1 MDNRDN
7 FILGRGERL
16 VNSIQPPAIAPD
28 KVAPYTVGEAL
39 DRLMPQLE
47 HSLGEISSLPEL
59 ATPNGEAVLALTLHP
74 AYIAKSYYPKK
85 LLKEFGVEAIGSKG
99 SLVQPEKW
107 TRVGDPTTV
116 RSVTLFVR
124 GNKDALFA
132 IPEKITQDQIASL
145 SEEIIKIE
153 KIESVA
159 ELERVKPV
167 STEEPDV
174 LLEIALHARPLP
186 EDDFIIQGFEDYVQE
201 LGLSVNSEK
210 RLYADGLCFMALKA
224 PKSKIAKLNDYNF
237 LRVAREMPHLRP
249 IPRSG
254 EGTGFDVEL
263 PEDTPLDP
271 SMRVAVFD
279 GGVAEGSVLDPWV
292 RPKIF
297 DETGDSIPDL
307 MGHGLAVTGALLF
320 GPLKEGVPL
329 ERPYSYVDHYRVI
342 GSNTDSTDE
351 NLLDV
356 LKLIQDTLESSNYS
370 FVNLSIG
377 PYMPIE
383 DDEVT
388 AWTSVLDKVFM
399 EQDILAAIAVGNTG
413 HLDRDSGN
421 ARIQPPSDTVNAL
434 AVGASDRQGPDWD
447 RANYSSFGPGRSPGL
462 IKPDLVTFGGSS
474 REPFYVFASDSTT
487 AKAVGVQGTS
497 FASPYALRTAIGV
510 RATFG
515 DVLTPTAL
523 KALLIHSTEKNSQDK
538 SEVGWGRIPEG
549 LPSVVTTPND
559 TVRIVYQGT
568 LSAGSWI
575 KAPIPMPFGTL
586 TGKVEIF
593 ATVTYMTDTN
603 PQDSANYT
611 KAGIEIV
618 FRPHA
623 DKRKKAKQQYPDS
636 KSFFQVKEYDE
647 NVEDD
652 LTYKAHFWETALSA
666 TKTMMGKSLKDP
678 AFNLHYNAR
687 DGVNANGSAAE
698 INYALVITVK
708 AAKHQDL
715 YDKVVTRYSTILEPI
730 RPVAQI
736 PIQVETQG

>member
-1 MDNRDN
+1 MDSRDN

-16 VNSIQPPAIAPD
+16 VNSIQPPAMVPD
-28 KVAPYTVGEAL
+28 KVDPYTVGEAL

-47 HSLGEISSLPEL
+47 HSLSEMNNLSEL

-85 LLKEFGVEAIGSKG
+85 LFKELGVEAIGSKG
-99 SLVQPEKW
+99 TLVKPEKW
-107 TRVGDPTTV
+107 TRVGDPVAV

-124 GNKDALFA
+124 GRKDALFA
-132 IPEKITQDQIASL
+132 IPDKIAHDQIDSL
-145 SEEIIKIE
+145 SGEIIKIE

-159 ELERVKPV
+159 EIERVKPV
-167 STEEPDV
+167 SSEEANV
-174 LLEIALHARPLP
+174 LLEVALHARPVP
-186 EDDFIIQGFEDYVQE
+186 EDDFIIRGFEDYIQE
-201 LGLSVNSEK
+201 MGLSIDSEK
-210 RLYADGLCFMALKA
+210 RLYAEGLCFMALKA
-224 PKSKIAKLNDYNF
+224 PRSKIDKLNDYNF

-254 EGTGFDVEL
+254 DGTGFDVEL
-263 PEDTPLDP
+263 PEDAPLDP

-279 GGVAEGSVLDPWV
+279 GGIADDSVLNPWV
-292 RPKIF
+292 RPKTF
-297 DETGDSIPDL
+297 NETGAPIADL
-307 MGHGLAVTGALLF
+307 MDHGQAVTGALLF
-320 GPLKEGVPL
+320 GPLKEDAPL
-329 ERPYSYVDHYRVI
+329 ERPYCYVDHYRVF
-342 GSNTDSTDE
+342 GENTNAKDE

-388 AWTSVLDKVFM
+388 AWSSVLDRVFK
-399 EQDILAAIAVGNTG
+399 EQDILAAIAAGNTG

-421 ARIQPPSDTVNAL
+421 ARIQPPSDAVNAL
-434 AVGASDRQGPDWD
+434 AVGASDRQGPDWN

-474 REPFYVFASDSTT
+474 REPFYVFASDSST
-487 AKAVGVQGTS
+487 AKAVGIQGTS

-538 SEVGWGRIPEG
+538 SEVGWGRVPEG
-549 LPSVVTTPND
+549 LPAVVTTPND
-559 TVRIVYQGT
+559 TVRIVYQGS

-575 KAPIPMPFGTL
+575 KAPIPMPFDTL
-586 TGKVEIF
+586 SGKVEIC

-611 KAGIEIV
+611 KAGVEMI

-623 DKRKKAKQQYPDS
+623 DKRKKPTQRHPDS
-636 KSFFQVKEYDE
+636 SSFFQIKEYGE
-647 NVEDD
+647 SVEDD

-666 TKTMMGKSLKDP
+666 SKTMFGKSLKDP

-687 DGVNANGSAAE
+687 DGVGADGSAAE
-698 INYALVITVK
+698 IDYALVITVK
-708 AAKHQDL
+708 AIKHPDL
-715 YDKVVTRYSTILEPI
+715 YNKVMTRYSTILEPI
-730 RPVAQI
+730 RPLTQI
-736 PIQVETQG
+736 PIQVEAQS